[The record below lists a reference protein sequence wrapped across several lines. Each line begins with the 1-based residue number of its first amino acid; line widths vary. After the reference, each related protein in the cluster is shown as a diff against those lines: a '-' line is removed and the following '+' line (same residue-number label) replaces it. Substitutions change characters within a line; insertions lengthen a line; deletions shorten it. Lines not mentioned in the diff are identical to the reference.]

1 MTKITKNLENLHYLK
16 ICVLECI
23 SKDCNEMYHDQVRFE
38 SVANI
43 YHYDIHVGI
52 VRYKV
57 SVDTLIEAFN
67 GSNDYPPDGG
77 EYDFILESC
86 EVEMF
91 YDTDNNE
98 YKHRTKAI
106 NQLLTEHF
114 NDVLS

>member
-77 EYDFILESC
+77 EYDF
-86 EVEMF
+86 F
-91 YDTDNNE
+91 HDNTSLKCSVSN
-98 YKHRTKAI
+98 
-106 NQLLTEHF
+106 
-114 NDVLS
+114 